1 MVDKTQHFQFEFP
14 EAGENFTAKMDE
26 KRFSTLD
33 VQLQAIFKA
42 LGNGRITDSE
52 TWNLLTQS
60 QLNTRID
67 RDNIVPIYDNVSYFT
82 DDPTGDKS
90 DRYVYL
96 TPGEGVVN
104 NMGVKT
110 ERYLKIGYLPNTI
123 NYIYMSTTNT
133 TPLTQKPGISIS
145 AVEKDVNQTQLLI
158 GVITVDEEGSN
169 FTLNI
174 DQNRLLEVSTL
185 SVALRDL
192 IQHTHGREGISKI
205 ELATE
210 VRGLLN
216 AENISNIDPSR
227 INEGTLSPALISL
240 SHLLLKDSGDLT
252 HEELDSAVEL
262 LQQDNK
268 KLFGDLSTTNLLQT
282 IIGVKK
288 SYANIDRYFRNIIV
302 IIPGIDNITNNN
314 EDSWLD
320 ASSYVFSSTEATD
333 ATTKSTAVSDTN
345 QNKRTDSSIV
355 DFANAEIRGV
365 LASGSSVG
373 ECTID
378 TKAEFDLGTFD
389 SNYIDVNSQTS
400 IVFGYGYGCGEGTTL
415 GASFFDVFGVATGT
429 FQNGIP
435 FHYGY
440 ALIPFPAYT
449 CGYGYGYQYTDGG
462 DFSPGNVNVTLKPGS
477 TDVELYNPTNDS
489 LSGDFLTDDDFYQ
502 EIFNVAQETPTFAE
516 GQWYMTG
523 LIRTSGG
530 KGGAINIDYFDSIL
544 RYEVDSTSSTFAGDI
559 SDTNALQIA
568 FNRDPN
574 NDGYWY
580 RTADLDASPIIITD
594 NDDYTF
600 EYNWTLRVT
609 FTDFS
614 TVDIPVPGMEQGT
627 TVDGNTIVQVPL
639 ALAKAT
645 GKTVKRFEMIPDV
658 NAQELK
664 EFFTNNNLT
673 PFNDSNLSNTATT
686 PDNGLIFF
694 NNKDTDNQKG
704 ISNFYYEDTD
714 EGAFRIG
721 SYPLVW
727 TRAIGSIGLTGNVKF
742 SSEDTNNQIED
753 LFCIISSDPAVT
765 WNTISWIAD
774 EPDDS
779 KVVIELR
786 TIDSN
791 NETSAPHTALA
802 AATFGSPYCNTSGTL
817 SGESFIAR
825 PSGSSITENADSNG
839 DSRGTHLELRVTL
852 QPSSDGLVAPTLH
865 SITVKYG
872 VASDDSQTLIQGSE
886 GWNPNLQTDSSRTN
900 VRMSPDKSIESLE
913 IKNFSDLDKLI
924 VGKDSSLVKYT
935 RQSDQSFKI
944 TTTKD
949 SIDISTIPSPLQI
962 INGKSSSSEAAGK
975 LYAVKKLANHDLVV
989 ADTENH
995 RILILD
1001 QNNNFNVKKAIYGS
1015 VGMTSI
1021 DRTTKADGIDK
1032 SFSILQ
1038 SIYNKTEKSIY
1049 IVFSHMLDA
1058 NDFDIT
1064 SLQITSISNVLS
1076 TYTLSST
1083 GNYSN
1088 TLSYDFSKTLSDES
1102 ASHIRI
1108 PSAFFVKN
1116 QSGAQSGL
1124 VAGNVL
1130 RIKLSDA
1137 DVNSINAIPKP
1148 RQINVLVYS
1157 DSLGEF
1163 LIPVHQDLNPI
1174 TDGSSSDGLSIT
1186 HRLFA
1191 ALQEANIYYRPIV
1204 NPIDVEVLND
1214 GTIAVCNVIGK
1225 TGLEENSSE
1234 FGDFEY
1240 HYRKTT
1246 EKKINDVT
1254 ASATT
1259 HPRIQFYDLN
1269 ESDLV
1274 AVDSSGNT
1282 RYSQGIIDGDD
1293 KPAQFSLVFYGGLKE
1308 VLVGGTYYYLIA
1320 DPGNQK
1326 IFVCNTDFTN
1336 KLFEGKITNLSP
1348 KPGKSSKY
1356 YPSSADRNSS
1366 NYFVG
1371 LLGFGSGI
1379 PNDNKIIQLSQDLSY
1394 TILLDKQVSNPV
1406 DINVLG
1412 ETKIVIST

>member
-1 MVDKTQHFQFEFP
+1 MVDKTKHFQFEFP
-14 EAGENFTAKMDE
+14 GVGENFTSQMDK
-26 KRFSTLD
+26 KRFTTLD

-60 QLNTRID
+60 ELDTRIK
-67 RDNIVPIYDNVSYFT
+67 RDSIVPIYDNVSYFI
-82 DDPTGDKS
+82 DDTTQEKS

-123 NYIYMSTTNT
+123 NYIYMYTTDA
-133 TPLTQKPGISIS
+133 TPLTQKPGITIS
-145 AVEKDVNQTQLLI
+145 AVERDVNQTQLLI
-158 GVITVDEEGSN
+158 GVITVDEEGTS
-169 FTLNI
+169 FTITI

-192 IQHTHGREGISKI
+192 IQHTHGRDGISKI
-205 ELATE
+205 ELANE

-288 SYANIDRYFRNIIV
+288 SYSNIDRYFRNIII

-320 ASSYVFSSTEATD
+320 ASSYVFSDTESTDSATRS
-333 ATTKSTAVSDTN
+333 AAIAASN
-345 QNKRTDSSIV
+345 QKRSDSSIV

-365 LASGSSVG
+365 LASGNSIG

-378 TKAEFDLGTFD
+378 TKAEFNLGTYDD
-389 SNYIDVNSQTS
+389 SYIDVNSQTS
-400 IVFGYGYGCGEGTTL
+400 IVFGWGYGCGAKTPL
-415 GASFFDVFGVATGT
+415 GSNFFDVFGVATGT
-429 FQNGIP
+429 FIGGTP

-440 ALIPFPAYT
+440 ARVAFSRGV

-477 TDVELYNPTNDS
+477 TDVELYNPENNS
-489 LSGDFLTDDDFYQ
+489 LSGDFLLDDDFYQ
-502 EIFNVAQETPTFAE
+502 EIFGVAQTKPTFSE

-530 KGGAINIDYFDSIL
+530 KGGAINIDYFDSLL

-559 SDTNALQIA
+559 SEVNTLQFA
-568 FNRDPN
+568 FNRDPDS
-574 NDGYWY
+574 DGYWY
-580 RTADLDASPIIITD
+580 RTTDLDVTPIEITEHTTH
-594 NDDYTF
+594 TF

-609 FTDFS
+609 FTDYS
-614 TVDIPVPGMEQGT
+614 TIDIPVPGMEEGT
-627 TVDGNTIVQVPL
+627 IIREGTIIQIPL
-639 ALAKAT
+639 SLAKAT
-645 GKTVKRFEMIPDV
+645 GKIVKRFELLPGV
-658 NAQELK
+658 NARELK
-664 EFFTNNNLT
+664 EFFTSNNLT
-673 PFNDSNLSNTATT
+673 PFNNNNLTNTATS
-686 PDNGLIFF
+686 PDNGMIFF
-694 NNKDTDNQKG
+694 NDRDVEDQIGIDNY
-704 ISNFYYEDTD
+704 YYEDSDT
-714 EGAFRIG
+714 GAVRIG

-727 TRAIGSIGLTGNVKF
+727 TRAISSIGLTGSVKF
-742 SSEDTNNQIED
+742 SSDDSNNKIED
-753 LFCIISSDPAVT
+753 LFCIVASDPAVT
-765 WNTISWIAD
+765 WTTLSWLAD

-779 KVVIELR
+779 KVIIELR

-791 NETSAPHTALA
+791 SESDSPYTALSESD
-802 AATFGSPYCNTSGTL
+802 FGSPFCNTSGIL
-817 SGESFIAR
+817 NGESFIAR
-825 PSGSSITENADSNG
+825 PSGSSITENADDNG

-852 QPSSDGLVAPTLH
+852 QPSSDGLVAPVLH
-865 SITVKYG
+865 SITVRYG
-872 VASDDSQTLIQGSE
+872 VASNDSQKLIIGSE
-886 GWNPNLQTDSSRTN
+886 GWNPNLQTDSTRTN

-924 VGKDSSLVKYT
+924 VGKNSSVSKYE

-944 TTTKD
+944 TSTKD
-949 SIDISTIPSPLQI
+949 SIDVSTIPSPYQI
-962 INGKSSSSEAAGK
+962 INGKNSSSESAGK

-989 ADTENH
+989 ADTENN

-1015 VGMTSI
+1015 VGMISI
-1021 DRTTKADGIDK
+1021 DRTTKTNGIDK

-1038 SIYNKTEKSIY
+1038 AIYNKTEKAIY
-1049 IVFSHMLDA
+1049 LVFSHMLDD
-1058 NDFDIT
+1058 NNFDI
-1064 SLQITSISNVLS
+1064 SALQITSISDVLS
-1076 TYTLSST
+1076 TYTLNST
-1083 GNYSN
+1083 GNYST
-1088 TLSYDFSKTLSDES
+1088 TLTYDFNKALSDEG

-1108 PSAFFVKN
+1108 PSAFFIKN
-1116 QSGAQSGL
+1116 QTDLQAGVIS
-1124 VAGNVL
+1124 GNVL

-1137 DVNSINAIPKP
+1137 DILSINAIPKP
-1148 RQINVLVYS
+1148 RQVNILVYS
-1157 DSLGEF
+1157 STLGKF
-1163 LIPVHQDLNPI
+1163 LIPVHQGLNPI
-1174 TDGSSSDGLSIT
+1174 TDGSSTDGLQIT

-1191 ALQEANIYYRPIV
+1191 PLKEANIYYRPIV

-1214 GTIAVCNVIGK
+1214 GTIVVCNVIGK
-1225 TGLEENSSE
+1225 TGLETNTAE

-1246 EKKINDVT
+1246 EKKINDMT

-1269 ESDLV
+1269 EDDLV
-1274 AVDSSGNT
+1274 ATDSNGNA
-1282 RYSQGIIDGDD
+1282 RSSQGIIDGDD
-1293 KPAQFSLVFYGGLKE
+1293 IPCQFSLVLYGGLKE
-1308 VLVGGTYYYLIA
+1308 VIVSGTYYYLIA
-1320 DPGNQK
+1320 DPGNEK

-1336 KLFEGKITNLSP
+1336 KLFEGKISDLSP
-1348 KPGKSSKY
+1348 KPGKSSTY
-1356 YPSSADRNSS
+1356 YPSCADKNSS
-1366 NYFVG
+1366 NYFVS

-1379 PNDNKIIQLSQDLSY
+1379 PNDNKIIKLNQDLSY
-1394 TILLDKQVSNPV
+1394 TILLDKQLSSPV

-1412 ETKIVIST
+1412 ETRIIIST